1 MNINK
6 VYCAEIDRIIGVTY
20 KGDNIWNYKKVFEID
35 SIRETLVYEKSD
47 GQFYDL
53 LTKKT
58 LRGGTDFLD
67 KVGTEI
73 VNIESLTPFNEIV
86 HNYKY
91 NLTKRKII
99 KLYTEAQKNNKT
111 ININD
116 VLFED
121 LPDIKVT
128 KKTKEDVLKHPE
140 KYSNCDVRIRKGMFY
155 TDEEKESYIEESLNK
170 HLPSQSKRLLRTKRK

>member
-6 VYCAEIDRIIGVTY
+6 VYYAEIDRIIDVTC

-35 SIRETLVYEKSD
+35 PIRETLVYEKSD